1 MARPS
6 EFDRHEA
13 VEIVM
18 NEIWKN
24 GYEASSVKSLSEKL
38 GITRS
43 SFYNAFGSRQNLLK
57 EALKL
62 YFNQSPD
69 IALTNAVP
77 GVSIRQLFTSTF
89 KAACKARGMDQ
100 QGRGCLAINCVAEL
114 CNVDDELGPVMEHA
128 ILSSLKR
135 METLLNWG
143 VAQKELDPQI
153 DIPGTALALQNLL
166 MGLNIMC
173 KVVRSERDLWKT
185 AQITLKALNLYKE

>member
-6 EFDRHEA
+6 EFDRNEA
-13 VEIVM
+13 VETVM

-24 GYEASSVKSLSEKL
+24 GYETSSVKSLSEKL

-43 SFYNAFGSRQNLLK
+43 SFYNAFGSRQNLFK

-77 GVSIRQLFTSTF
+77 GVSIRQLFTRTF
-89 KAACKARGMDQ
+89 KAACRARGTDK

-114 CNVDDELGPVMEHA
+114 CNVDDELGPVVEHA
-128 ILSSLKR
+128 ILASLTR
-135 METLLNWG
+135 METLLKWG
-143 VAQKELDPQI
+143 VAQKELAPQT

-173 KVVRSERDLWKT
+173 KVVKSENDLWKT
-185 AQITLKALNLYKE
+185 AQITLQGLNLYKE